1 MAEGS
6 AAGSFVSSVD
16 SDRESSEED
25 VTEYFSLVRPYQDE
39 PLAGEEGEVAEAELD
54 ADGLSLGV
62 LWDRFED
69 TVSVDSW

>member
-25 VTEYFSLVRPYQDE
+25 VAEYFSLVRPYQDE
-39 PLAGEEGEVAEAELD
+39 LLAGEEGEVTEAELD
-54 ADGLSLGV
+54 ADGLSPGV
-62 LWDRFED
+62 LRDRFED